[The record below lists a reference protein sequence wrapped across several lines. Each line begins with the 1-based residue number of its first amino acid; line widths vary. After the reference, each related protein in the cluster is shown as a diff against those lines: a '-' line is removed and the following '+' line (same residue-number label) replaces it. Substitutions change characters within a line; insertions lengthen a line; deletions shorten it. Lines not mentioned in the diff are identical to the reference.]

1 MRKKEGL
8 TDPISRKYYM
18 QTTRCCVLSPI
29 HTIKEKN
36 KMKCPVCQKDDDKV
50 LESRTVDDGEM
61 IRRRRECNA
70 CDNRFTSYERVEKRP
85 LMVIK
90 KDERREEF
98 SRQKV
103 LTGILKACEKRPVSM
118 QAVEEL
124 VDKVEKVAHSQG
136 KEISSKTIGETIM
149 EALQAIDEVAYIR
162 FASVYKQFKDAKSF
176 MKVVKEVAA

>member
-1 MRKKEGL
+1 
-8 TDPISRKYYM
+8 
-18 QTTRCCVLSPI
+18 
-29 HTIKEKN
+29 
-36 KMKCPVCQKDDDKV
+36 MKCPVCQKDDDKV
-50 LESRTVDDGEM
+50 LESRTVEDGEM
-61 IRRRRECNA
+61 IRRRRECNS

-118 QAVEEL
+118 QAVEEM
-124 VDKVEKVAHSQG
+124 VDKVEKTAHSQG
-136 KEISSKTIGETIM
+136 KEISSKKIGETIM

-176 MKVVKEVAA
+176 MKVVKEVVT